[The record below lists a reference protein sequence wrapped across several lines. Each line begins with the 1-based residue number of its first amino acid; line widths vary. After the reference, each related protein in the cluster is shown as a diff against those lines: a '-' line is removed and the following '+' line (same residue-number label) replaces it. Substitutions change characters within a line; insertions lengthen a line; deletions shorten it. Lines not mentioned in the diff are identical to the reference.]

1 MRLVRG
7 PRHRGAGL
15 VPCDA
20 TEPHEASTVGGL
32 VLLPIQVILHRF
44 RVGGLSSSTR
54 ADLMSDRTGLYRLRR
69 LSELLDHDDEID
81 DETMDES
88 MHLVSQVV
96 VGANDAD
103 AAAVVDNEEELDA
116 SVCVDCRHQASEV
129 FCEQCHDH
137 FCLLCYGGQHRK
149 GNRKTHTYQPILKPV
164 VDADK
169 DVVAKDSASS
179 SVDATVASR
188 SEGDDSA
195 DDDDDSSHEHAPSSG
210 RRATLSSRF
219 RGPSSRNICNL
230 MGSLFLGSSFSSSF
244 ASSSSSSTAG
254 SNDAAAS
261 PASSTTNMRDRAK
274 YIPLRLTY
282 EERKRLRTLE
292 AALTVC
298 HYTDKIDTAAASA
311 PAKRTRMQ
319 LQEIAG
325 FLSGLVVSM
334 DYTAGQALLDEKQF
348 EPLAGFFGELFE
360 LGRRYKI
367 MNPEKMR
374 GEYGILMYL
383 LQDAVSPAIQDLL
396 GFSPVQPLK
405 TVYSLLDTHGALG
418 LLDHPLIET
427 ATMVVAPEGKS
438 RAKIQQQIKAKDAA
452 IKTITNRFMTPTLR
466 ADDIQQCLYSI
477 ADNNYHLYF
486 ERDPIDRMIQLLTT
500 HFAPTDDDTQ
510 DDAYS
515 LAIVS
520 GNDGARL
527 SHTHARQYNYV
538 RQSLTLWREIAHDMF
553 RLWCLT
559 DDDLLAEE
567 QSAYQLTDTGQGLHR
582 VQPSPRI
589 SRAMHV
595 ILHTTQSQLDHW
607 VGSSVIHLGD
617 KNVPN
622 ALMFIDKYAQ
632 VGHILRPIVRT
643 IDEIDTLVTKSPEL
657 RAYIESSHGGV
668 LTLKKDILVDFFR
681 EAFDGSGADNFFDA
695 GSCIDGRLTSA
706 WNWCSRLHT
715 KKFFPIFKLAGF
727 VGFDGKFG

>member
-1 MRLVRG
+1 M
-7 PRHRGAGL
+7 
-15 VPCDA
+15 
-20 TEPHEASTVGGL
+20 T
-32 VLLPIQVILHRF
+32 
-44 RVGGLSSSTR
+44 
-54 ADLMSDRTGLYRLRR
+54 DRTELVRLRR
-69 LSELLDHDDEID
+69 LSELLDHDRD
-81 DETMDES
+81 DPAGEVD
-88 MHLVSQVV
+88 VPAFQI
-96 VGANDAD
+96 VGSGDATGS
-103 AAAVVDNEEELDA
+103 VDNEEELDA
-116 SVCVDCRHQASEV
+116 SVCIECRHQASEV

-137 FCLLCYGGQHRK
+137 FCKLCYGGQHRK
-149 GNRKTHTYQPILKPV
+149 GNRKTHTYQPILQPGKDM
-164 VDADK
+164 DA
-169 DVVAKDSASS
+169 ASES
-179 SVDATVASR
+179 TATTTLQESR
-188 SEGDDSA
+188 SIEGDDS
-195 DDDDDSSHEHAPSSG
+195 DDAHENESSSSS
-210 RRATLSSRF
+210 TLSSRF
-219 RGPSSRNICNL
+219 RGSSSRNICNL
-230 MGSLFLGSSFSSSF
+230 MGSFFLGGYG
-244 ASSSSSSTAG
+244 T
-254 SNDAAAS
+254 
-261 PASSTTNMRDRAK
+261 SSTTETPAPTPSLSSPNGSMRERAK

-292 AALTVC
+292 AALNVC
-298 HYTDKIDTAAASA
+298 HYTDKIDTSATVAS
-311 PAKRTRMQ
+311 KRTRMQ

-325 FLSGLVVSM
+325 FLSGLVISM
-334 DYTAGQALLDEKQF
+334 DYATGQTLLDDKQF

-396 GFSPVQPLK
+396 GFSPIQPLK
-405 TVYSLLDTHGALG
+405 TVYALLESHDALAI
-418 LLDHPLIET
+418 LDHPLIEQ

-438 RAKIQQQIKAKDAA
+438 RAKIQAQIKAKDAA
-452 IKTITNRFMTPTLR
+452 IKTITNRFMSSTLR

-486 ERDPIDRMIQLLTT
+486 ERDPTDRMIQLLTT
-500 HFAPTDDDTQ
+500 HFATEDDK
-510 DDAYS
+510 YS

-527 SHTHARQYNYV
+527 SHSHARQYNYV
-538 RQSLTLWREIAHDMF
+538 LQSLTLWREIAHDMF

-559 DDDLLAEE
+559 DEDLLAPN
-567 QSAYQLTDTGQGLHR
+567 SPYQLTDTGQGLHR
-582 VQPSPRI
+582 IQASPRI

-595 ILHTTQSQLDHW
+595 ILHSTQAKLDHW

-643 IDEIDTLVTKSPEL
+643 IDEIDVLVTKSSEL
-657 RAYIESSHGGV
+657 KAYIETSFGG
-668 LTLKKDILVDFFR
+668 TEALKKDILVDFFR

-706 WNWCSRLHT
+706 WNWCSRLHG

>member
-1 MRLVRG
+1 M
-7 PRHRGAGL
+7 
-15 VPCDA
+15 
-20 TEPHEASTVGGL
+20 T
-32 VLLPIQVILHRF
+32 
-44 RVGGLSSSTR
+44 
-54 ADLMSDRTGLYRLRR
+54 DRKGLYRLRR
-69 LSELLDHDDEID
+69 LSELLDHSDEDDD
-81 DETMDES
+81 DASS
-88 MHLVSQVV
+88 MNVDAPASQVV
-96 VGANDAD
+96 GASDVN
-103 AAAVVDNEEELDA
+103 AVVDNEEELDTT
-116 SVCVDCRHQASEV
+116 VCIECRHQAAEV

-137 FCLLCYGGQHRK
+137 FCQLCYGGQHRK
-149 GNRKTHTYQPILKPV
+149 GNRKTHTFQPILHTVATPSGKTKEDAVAGASTPV
-164 VDADK
+164 VFESPRAP
-169 DVVAKDSASS
+169 
-179 SVDATVASR
+179 
-188 SEGDDSA
+188 EGDDSSG
-195 DDDDDSSHEHAPSSG
+195 DDAHDAS
-210 RRATLSSRF
+210 TVSRYF
-219 RGPSSRNICNL
+219 RGPRKSICNL
-230 MGSLFLGSSFSSSF
+230 MGSLFIGK
-244 ASSSSSSTAG
+244 STAEG
-254 SNDAAAS
+254 TSPSSADA
-261 PASSTTNMRDRAK
+261 PSSTTSMRDRAK

-292 AALTVC
+292 AALNVC
-298 HYTDKIDTAAASA
+298 HYTDKIDTGVAATTA

-334 DYTAGQALLDEKQF
+334 DYAAGQTLLEEKQF
-348 EPLAGFFGELFE
+348 DALAGFFGELFE

-396 GFSPVQPLK
+396 GFSPIQPLK
-405 TVYSLLDTHGALG
+405 TVYALLESHDALA
-418 LLDHPLIET
+418 LLDHPLIEC

-438 RAKIQQQIKAKDAA
+438 RAKIQEQIKKKDVA
-452 IKTITNRFMTPTLR
+452 IRKITNQFMSPTLR

-486 ERDPIDRMIQLLTT
+486 ERDPIDRMIGMLHKYFT
-500 HFAPTDDDTQ
+500 PSN
-510 DDAYS
+510 DAAGADPKYS

-527 SHTHARQYNYV
+527 SHTHARQFHYV
-538 RQSLTLWREIAHDMF
+538 LQSLTLWREIAHDMF

-559 DDDLLAEE
+559 DEDLLSG
-567 QSAYQLTDTGQGLHR
+567 SAPYQLTDTGQGLHR
-582 VQPSPRI
+582 IQPSPLI

-595 ILHTTQSQLDHW
+595 ILHSTQRKLDHW

-632 VGHILRPIVRT
+632 VGHILRPVVRT
-643 IDEIDTLVTKSPEL
+643 LDEIDTLVAKSAEL
-657 RAYIESSHGGV
+657 KSYIETTFGGADA
-668 LTLKKDILVDFFR
+668 LKQDILVDFFR

-706 WNWCSRLHT
+706 WNWCSRLHA
-715 KKFFPIFKLAGF
+715 KPFFPIFKLAGF